1 MPPLSQPALLALVRA
16 GGAYAA
22 DQLIIGELCEVL
34 GWAPAGAVEV
44 AGDGQVNHLGLPA
57 LSARQALCCFHG
69 RGCGPLRAVTVSPS
83 VHAFHA

>member
-34 GWAPAGAVEV
+34 GCEPA
-44 AGDGQVNHLGLPA
+44 Q
-57 LSARQALCCFHG
+57 ARSKS
-69 RGCGPLRAVTVSPS
+69 PVT
-83 VHAFHA
+83 AR